1 MKKKKVLAWLLLS
14 AMTMSTCTMTNCV
27 SAQAEDVEIEA
38 YIISPWQSIQAGDED
53 VIADYIGETFGG
65 KWKLTVAS
73 EGETELTTRMAS
85 NDAPDLILFDSAAQ
99 VNMYYD
105 QGVLLDDWTPYTEQM
120 PSWMESMGDLQRSY
134 YTDTDGN
141 LRAVASAPGAQLWHF
156 LIRQDWLDNLNLEMP
171 TTPEELLDVMR
182 AFTFDDPDGNG
193 VDDTYGF
200 TAAGGGA
207 VGELKW
213 LLMLFDNTDVY
224 IKDGEVTN
232 AIVEGTFKTYLDYAK
247 TIVSEGL
254 INPDWYTIG
263 WGDRG
268 AALWG
273 GSYGICWYPP
283 AALIE
288 ESISLVNAQGA
299 DADAIADRW
308 AVMDMCGGKSRPL
321 SVQGDSILSVSY
333 ECGEDPAKMEI
344 ICKFLEGCSTFNENF
359 ANIRK
364 ACFLYPEEGYNY
376 DIQDGNFT
384 VWSLSEEERAAADP
398 EVVEQLEATE
408 AFLGGD
414 GAYWVN
420 WGMLINHYPGNQ
432 FVRYSKE
439 SSHASEQILA
449 LSTEVTNNTNVW
461 NDEFY
466 LYNPDSSLKSTLND
480 KRSEYEIKYIM
491 GEVEEDSYDDF
502 VAEWIAAGG
511 QQYLDDA
518 KTQFTAYGLM
528 D

>member
-1 MKKKKVLAWLLLS
+1 
-14 AMTMSTCTMTNCV
+14 
-27 SAQAEDVEIEA
+27 
-38 YIISPWQSIQAGDED
+38 
-53 VIADYIGETFGG
+53 
-65 KWKLTVAS
+65 
-73 EGETELTTRMAS
+73 
-85 NDAPDLILFDSAAQ
+85 
-99 VNMYYD
+99 
-105 QGVLLDDWTPYTEQM
+105 
-120 PSWMESMGDLQRSY
+120 
-134 YTDTDGN
+134 
-141 LRAVASAPGAQLWHF
+141 
-156 LIRQDWLDNLNLEMP
+156 
-171 TTPEELLDVMR
+171 
-182 AFTFDDPDGNG
+182 
-193 VDDTYGF
+193 
-200 TAAGGGA
+200 
-207 VGELKW
+207 
-213 LLMLFDNTDVY
+213 
-224 IKDGEVTN
+224 
-232 AIVEGTFKTYLDYAK
+232 
-247 TIVSEGL
+247 
-254 INPDWYTIG
+254 
-263 WGDRG
+263 
-268 AALWG
+268 
-273 GSYGICWYPP
+273 
-283 AALIE
+283 
-288 ESISLVNAQGA
+288 
-299 DADAIADRW
+299 
-308 AVMDMCGGKSRPL
+308 MDMCGGKSRPL